1 MLLESLGRALS
12 VFTTAHFG
20 REGTLDEGA
29 LDESLGTA
37 REVLSRAKLEQ
48 LWVMKRFAAYRAPA
62 PMDTR
67 VWSR

>member
-1 MLLESLGRALS
+1 MKKLLAVCLVSALS
-12 VFTTAHFG
+12 LLGSNAW
-20 REGTLDEGA
+20 A
-29 LDESLGTA
+29 GTA